1 MILSVKVKNEA
12 GKGIQNAMGEKVVAL
27 NKVIREACTEKVTPE
42 SRPEESDHVGIQG
55 KNVPDRD
62 NGECKSPEM
71 GLYLA
76 Y

>member
-42 SRPEESDHVGIQG
+42 SRPEESDHVGI
-55 KNVPDRD
+55 
-62 NGECKSPEM
+62 
-71 GLYLA
+71 
-76 Y
+76 